1 MKKYN
6 PIVVRI
12 TGRLIWLV
20 TYVIAFTVRCTFIG
34 SDTLENVMSK
44 TAIVGVF
51 WHGEFFILPYLHR
64 RKKVAL
70 IVSQS
75 ADGDIS
81 AATVRHYGFAIIR
94 GSSTRGAEA
103 AALGVVDY
111 IKNGYTVAITGDGP
125 KGPYHELKAG
135 PVWFAQKMNI
145 PLIPV
150 TIRLKRCIQLSS
162 WDKFFIPIPFTRAIV
177 IYGEPVSMQ
186 GLQRRE
192 GMRIVQQHMEQQ
204 EAMAEKMLGIADP

>member
-1 MKKYN
+1 MKRYN

-12 TGRLIWLV
+12 TGWLIWLL
-20 TYVIAFTVRCTFIG
+20 TYLIAFTVRCTFIG
-34 SDTLENVMSK
+34 RDTLEHVLSK

-51 WHGEFFILPYLHR
+51 WHGEFFILPYLN
-64 RKKVAL
+64 RKKKVVL

-81 AATVRHYGFAIIR
+81 AATMRHYGFAAIR

-103 AALGVVDY
+103 ATLGVIDY
-111 IKNGYTVAITGDGP
+111 IKNNYTVAITGDGP
-125 KGPYHELKAG
+125 KGPYHELKPG
-135 PVWFAQKMNI
+135 PVWFAQKMDI

-150 TIRLKRCIQLSS
+150 TIRFKHYVRLKS
-162 WDKFFIPIPFTRAIV
+162 WDKFFIPIPFTRAVV

-192 GMRIVQQHMEQQ
+192 GIRIVKQHMEQQ
-204 EAMAEKMLGIADP
+204 ESMAENML